1 MDFLHKSFQ
10 EFFAAFFICAQ
21 IQSKEI
27 RPDELVSDPRY
38 FVKLE
43 EVLLFSCGILAMKCD
58 EQVVDFVQSLTNEVH
73 ENEGSGL
80 KAVLE
85 AINECERQKSDFQS
99 RSAKSFK
106 TCLNLT
112 DLNLYYNGVSEAGAT
127 SIAEAIKGKKMLTNL
142 DLSDSGMSEAGATSI
157 AEAIK
162 VNKTLTN
169 LNLCSRG
176 INKTLTSLDLSDN
189 GMSEASA
196 TSVAEEI
203 KVNKTLTI
211 LNLCSNGISD
221 AGTTSIVEAIKVN

>member
-1 MDFLHKSFQ
+1 MQKTWLNLDFLHKSFQ

-43 EVLLFSCGILAMKCD
+43 EVLLFSCGILAMKCG
-58 EQVVDFVQSLTNEVH
+58 EQVVALVQSLTNEVN

-80 KAVLE
+80 KVVLE
-85 AINECERQKSDFQS
+85 AMNECEGQKSDFQS
-99 RSAKSFK
+99 RLAKSFG

-112 DLNLYYNGVSEAGAT
+112 DLNLYY
-127 SIAEAIKGKKMLTNL
+127 
-142 DLSDSGMSEAGATSI
+142 SGMSEAGATSI

-169 LNLCSRG
+169 LNF
-176 INKTLTSLDLSDN
+176 
-189 GMSEASA
+189 
-196 TSVAEEI
+196 
-203 KVNKTLTI
+203 
-211 LNLCSNGISD
+211 CSNRISD
-221 AGTTSIVEAIKVN
+221 AGTTSIAEAIKVD

>member
-1 MDFLHKSFQ
+1 MQKTWLNLDFLHKSFQ

-43 EVLLFSCGILAMKCD
+43 EVLLFSCGILAMKCG
-58 EQVVDFVQSLTNEVH
+58 EQVVALVQSLTNEVN

-80 KAVLE
+80 KVVLE
-85 AINECERQKSDFQS
+85 AINECEGQKSDFQS
-99 RSAKSFK
+99 RLANSFG

-112 DLNLYYNGVSEAGAT
+112 DLNLYY
-127 SIAEAIKGKKMLTNL
+127 
-142 DLSDSGMSEAGATSI
+142 SGMSEAGATSI

-169 LNLCSRG
+169 LNFC
-176 INKTLTSLDLSDN
+176 NND
-189 GMSEASA
+189 
-196 TSVAEEI
+196 
-203 KVNKTLTI
+203 
-211 LNLCSNGISD
+211 ISD
-221 AGTTSIVEAIKVN
+221 AGTTSIAEAIKVDKMLTNLNL